1 MYFSVPFFFLFCSS
15 ILFSVLSK
23 WNVPFYLLFNLRY
36 SIPSL
41 RENKIKMK
49 SPFHLFHFNIP
60 LNSILFKRYIWRII
74 VFFLFPRTFP
84 TIFPQSST
92 NIITKLLP
100 SFLLRSS
107 YPPHFSCPFDFDF
120 STQDKERLKVQS
132 GEALVIN
139 DPVLEWRTRIFLST
153 YSFEM
158 FALRFRYRGRGSSHG
173 KIRRVRRISCY

>member
-15 ILFSVLSK
+15 ILFSNVLSK

-84 TIFPQSST
+84 TISYFSP
-92 NIITKLLP
+92 IIDEYYNETT
-100 SFLLRSS
+100 SF
-107 YPPHFSCPFDFDF
+107 FSF
-120 STQDKERLKVQS
+120 T
-132 GEALVIN
+132 
-139 DPVLEWRTRIFLST
+139 IFLS
-153 YSFEM
+153 SAF
-158 FALRFRYRGRGSSHG
+158 FLSLRFWLFNAGQRKVEGSIWGGISHQ
-173 KIRRVRRISCY
+173 RSCPWMANSNFSFNLFFRDVCSEI

>member
-60 LNSILFKRYIWRII
+60 LNSILFKRYIRRII

-120 STQDKERLKVQS
+120 SNGTKK
-132 GEALVIN
+132 G
-139 DPVLEWRTRIFLST
+139 WRFNL
-153 YSFEM
+153 
-158 FALRFRYRGRGSSHG
+158 GRH
-173 KIRRVRRISCY
+173 